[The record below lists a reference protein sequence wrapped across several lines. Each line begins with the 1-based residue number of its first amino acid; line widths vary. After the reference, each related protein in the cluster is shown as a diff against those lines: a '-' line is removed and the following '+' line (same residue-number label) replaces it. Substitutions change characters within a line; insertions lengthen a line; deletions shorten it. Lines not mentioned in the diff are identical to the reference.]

1 MRDKTIDAA
10 LSCPT
15 AANTHGQDRSLRL
28 SFRDPKE
35 SSAHCHGCP
44 VRHERL
50 SEGEA
55 FFLARNTKDKKC
67 WCFYGGSATEKITQ
81 HTVKAHVDPA
91 VRKSLN
97 NFPANIAR
105 QHLTNDFW
113 VTTSLIQAT
122 HDRYIR

>member
-35 SSAHCHGCP
+35 SSAHCHGRP

-50 SEGEA
+50 SEGEGFRLGCNKKA
-55 FFLARNTKDKKC
+55 KC
-67 WCFYGGSATEKITQ
+67 WCFYGGSA
-81 HTVKAHVDPA
+81 
-91 VRKSLN
+91 KSIQTNRGGMADAKLRGRFAKTHSAKN
-97 NFPANIAR
+97 LQILFSIRLLPGTAR
-105 QHLTNDFW
+105 QADTA
-113 VTTSLIQAT
+113 Q
-122 HDRYIR
+122 